1 MNTNEVSEITR
12 KALSILFVANPKG
25 TSLGIFIGVLLDGLI
40 GLFSPLLK
48 SIQWLSIS
56 AVKTWH
62 LIGLGV
68 FSMNLPSYLRRK
80 EVDPSIKNAIAFIE
94 SEKEKGNIAEWQAR
108 QMYVNL
114 HTKVL
119 ESVALETDKSNSESK
134 VRSLAKEPSGENE
147 SNK

>member
-12 KALSILFVANPKG
+12 KALNILFVANPKG